1 MVDAAVTLARTQTA
15 RAQIPE
21 FGNYIGGQWVASQS
35 GAQFD
40 NLNPADTSDI
50 VGRFAASS
58 AADAKVAVGAAAAAF
73 PAWRATAIGKRAKI
87 LERATDYLEKH
98 ATQFAEEMTREQG

>member
-1 MVDAAVTLARTQTA
+1 MVDTAVTLARAQTA

-35 GAQFD
+35 GTQFD

-58 AADAKVAVGAAAAAF
+58 AADAKVAVDAAATAF
-73 PAWRATAIGKRAKI
+73 PTWRATSIGKRAKI
-87 LERATDYLEKH
+87 LERAADYLE
-98 ATQFAEEMTREQG
+98 AQAARFAEEMTR